1 MKNTLN
7 TTQKMEALTN
17 FLKTI
22 SKNEELFVY
31 HVNLG
36 KNTKFAVAEKAEH
49 SGVNPKSNFMTYDE
63 MNCYFMGVLAV
74 QENRVK
80 F

>member
-1 MKNTLN
+1 MKKLTIS
-7 TTQKMEALTN
+7 QQIKSLTN
-17 FLKTI
+17 FLKLV
-22 SKNEELFVY
+22 SKNEELFIY

-36 KNTKFAVAEKAEH
+36 KNTKFAVAEKLELG
-49 SGVNPKSNFMTYDE
+49 GVNAKSNFMTYDE
-63 MNCYFMGVLAV
+63 MNCYFMGVLAA